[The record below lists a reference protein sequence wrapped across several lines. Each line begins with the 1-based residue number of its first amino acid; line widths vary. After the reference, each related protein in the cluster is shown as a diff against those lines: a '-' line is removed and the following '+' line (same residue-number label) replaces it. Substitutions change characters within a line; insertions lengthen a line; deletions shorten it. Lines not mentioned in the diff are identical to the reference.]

1 MDLRSQ
7 INELTARL
15 ETLGDA
21 ERREKA
27 KTYTPTAMRI
37 LGVKIPD
44 LRPVIKEYSAA
55 MKKSPPEEVIAFAQ
69 ALADTEILECQLFAY
84 EFLNRNPKALAAL
97 TLDQLESLGKCLDN
111 WGSADTFACLVA
123 GEIWRQGN
131 ITDETVIRWAK
142 SPDRWIRRTALVC
155 TIPFNRKTGGGTGN
169 TEKTLMICRLVADD
183 HDDMVAKALSWAL
196 RKLSGFDA
204 EAVRSFL
211 EEYRA
216 VLAKR
221 VIREVEHKLIT
232 GKKN

>member
-1 MDLRSQ
+1 MTIESQ
-7 INELTARL
+7 IKEIITRL
-15 ETLGDA
+15 ETMGDP

-27 KTYTPTAMRI
+27 KTYTPTKMRV

-55 MKKSPPEEVIAFAQ
+55 LKKSPPEEVIAFAK
-69 ALADTEILECQLFAY
+69 ALVDTDIFECHGFAY
-84 EFLNRNPKALAAL
+84 ELLNRNRKALAGL
-97 TLDQLESLGKCLDN
+97 TLAEVEYLGKCLDN
-111 WGSADTFACLVA
+111 WGLVDGYACLVA
-123 GEIWRQGN
+123 GMVWRDGR
-131 ITDETVIRWAK
+131 IPDEVVIRWAK

-183 HDDMVAKALSWAL
+183 KDDMVAKALSWAL
-196 RKLSGFDA
+196 RKLSGFDSA
-204 EAVRSFL
+204 AVRDFI
-211 EEYRA
+211 EEYRP

-221 VIREVEHKLIT
+221 VIREVEHKQKT